1 MTPEELERAQFS
13 SVWVRITSIV
23 GSAPTPTAA
32 FAMPGVVAILGTAIA
47 ASAAAVGSEPP
58 AAIGASSAQPPATEP
73 PAATAEPPPEP
84 PAAAVP
90 SSADPAAVAEPS
102 EEEEE
107 EDDDEHCEEDCYG
120 DGELDP
126 NDPNNVAEEEE
137 EDDDDDDDAAHGAI
151 SEGGEVRS
159 WSKRLAGLSDPATA
173 VKTFKEKHSLI
184 VANAKPDGH
193 CGFMSVAL
201 QPAKQPRSIP
211 TMPAQIKTLRVAV
224 ANIIEQ
230 KTHRSRLAFLL
241 TEADGQGD
249 DAKGTVLTMRAKE
262 HRKANTPVGLSH
274 TATPAASGSTTS
286 MPRRSRRSSSAR
298 SSSPTTRRAT
308 RARSRR
314 CPIPPCLTSRSARSS
329 CPRTPPSAP
338 FCSTETRT
346 TARLPV
352 PRSAR
357 SPSNARCARL
367 ALHTPRAS
375 RRAPPLP
382 RSQWPVTAAHCHKA
396 TPHCPQA
403 AREAWA

>member
-13 SVWVRITSIV
+13 SVWARMTSIV

-73 PAATAEPPPEP
+73 PAATAEPPAEP

-137 EDDDDDDDAAHGAI
+137 EEEEEDDDDDAAHGAI

-159 WSKRLAGLSDPATA
+159 WSKRLAGLSTPATA

-241 TEADGQGD
+241 TEADGQGG
-249 DAKGTVLTMRAKE
+249 DAKGTVLTTRAKE
-262 HRKANTPVGLSH
+262 HRKVNTSVGLSH
-274 TATPAASGSTTS
+274 TSGLWFNHVDAQAIATFQQRTVFIVNYQTGYANK
-286 MPRRSRRSSSAR
+286 
-298 SSSPTTRRAT
+298 
-308 RARSRR
+308 
-314 CPIPPCLTSRSARSS
+314 IPPLPEPAVSNLNARRDRAAL
-329 CPRTPPSAP
+329 PPPSASC
-338 FCSTETRT
+338 CSSETRT
-346 TARLPV
+346 TTRLSV

-357 SPSNARCARL
+357 SPSNARCARI
-367 ALHTPRAS
+367 ALRTPRAS
-375 RRAPPLP
+375 RRAPAFAALPVAGNCRPLP
-382 RSQWPVTAAHCHKA
+382 QQA
-396 TPHCPQA
+396 TPH
-403 AREAWA
+403 